1 MSNHQYNEKDVG
13 STSPIRD
20 YITSIEDQD
29 RELILTSKGK
39 VVGAILTTEQYNWFL
54 DRLDE
59 SQDLGF
65 IAERVEDREGAQ
77 GLEDFREELGIGIG

>member
-1 MSNHQYNEKDVG
+1 MSNDQYNEKDVG
-13 STSPIRD
+13 NTSPIRD

-77 GLEDFREELGIGIG
+77 SLEDFREELGK